1 RFPREALFDRLGM
14 TGAVLEADASGTFV
28 GSSYMYAT
36 ARDWARFGLLY
47 LQDGVW
53 EGERILPEG
62 WVQYTRT
69 PIPADPQG
77 VYGAHFW
84 LRIPKEYRGTGST
97 VPEDAFHAVGHEA
110 QFVTIVPSHD
120 TVIVRL
126 GKTRY
131 SKAWEHDVFVSNVL
145 TALHETR

>member
-1 RFPREALFDRLGM
+1 MEPDPA
-14 TGAVLEADASGTFV
+14 GTFV

-62 WVQYTRT
+62 WVDYSRKPT
-69 PIPADPQG
+69 PGSPGG

-84 LRIPKEYRGTGST
+84 LNPTRTPGESAESAQRLPADLYQCL
-97 VPEDAFHAVGHEA
+97 GHEG
-110 QFVTIVPSHD
+110 QSVTIIPSRK

-126 GKTRY
+126 GLSQTPGAWDLELFIDDVL
-131 SKAWEHDVFVSNVL
+131 KAVPQ
-145 TALHETR
+145 

>member
-1 RFPREALFDRLGM
+1 M
-14 TGAVLEADASGTFV
+14 TRAVLEADASGTYV
-28 GSSYMYAT
+28 GSSFMYAT
-36 ARDWARFGLLY
+36 AREWARFGLLY

-53 EGERILPEG
+53 AGERILPEG

-69 PIPADPQG
+69 PAPADPQAA
-77 VYGAHFW
+77 YGAHFW
-84 LRIPKEYRGTGST
+84 LRIPKEYRESGHA

-110 QFVTIVPSHD
+110 QFVTIVPSHN

-131 SKAWEHDVFVSNVL
+131 PQVWIHNAFVRNVL
-145 TALHETR
+145 AALDEVR